1 MKPANYKRIIA
12 YVLDVFLVTIVSTLL
27 TVSFYNNQKYEEVL
41 NEYTNLINDYTTEE
55 TSQKEFTEKTNDLV
69 YTMNKESLV
78 VTVVTVVLTTVYF
91 VVVPYFM
98 NGQTFGKR
106 FMKLQIVSENEKPL
120 TMNHYLIRA
129 LFINSILMNVLD
141 IIFILFLKKKVYF
154 IANDISTYFFGAFYI
169 VSVVMILFREDRR
182 GLHDFLGNTRVISTE
197 RPMGVV
203 PDKEEEK
210 EDKIKTIKEAE
221 IIEKKA

>member
-41 NEYTNLINDYTTEE
+41 NEYINLINDYTTEE

-69 YTMNKESLV
+69 YTMNKESIV

-129 LFINSILMNVLD
+129 LFIIVLM
-141 IIFILFLKKKVYF
+141 
-154 IANDISTYFFGAFYI
+154 
-169 VSVVMILFREDRR
+169 E
-182 GLHDFLGNTRVISTE
+182 
-197 RPMGVV
+197 
-203 PDKEEEK
+203 
-210 EDKIKTIKEAE
+210 
-221 IIEKKA
+221 

>member
-12 YVLDVFLVTIVSTLL
+12 YVFDVFLVTILSTLL
-27 TVSFYNNQKYEEVL
+27 TVNFYDNQKYEEVL
-41 NEYTNLINDYTTEE
+41 NEYTNLISDFTTEE
-55 TSQKEFTEKTNDLV
+55 TSQEEFLTKTNDLV
-69 YTMNKESLV
+69 YTLNKESLV
-78 VTVVTVVLTTVYF
+78 VTIVTVVLTTVYF

-98 NGQTFGKR
+98 NGQTLGKK

-141 IIFILFLKKKVYF
+141 ILFILFLKKKVYF
-154 IANDISTYFFGAFYI
+154 IANDISTYFFGAVYI
-169 VSVVMILFREDRR
+169 VSIGMILFREDRR
-182 GLHDFLGNTRVISTE
+182 GLHDFLGRTRVISTKS
-197 RPMGVV
+197 PMEIV
-203 PDKEEEK
+203 PDKKEIK